1 MPSHREDFPLLR
13 ESKAIYIDSAATA
26 QRPDCVIQAEADFY
40 ARHNANPLRGFYEL
54 GVDATQQLET
64 ARDSVRGFLH
74 AADSAEIIFTR
85 NTTESLNLV
94 AYSYALTNLRPGDEV
109 VVSIME
115 HHSNLLPWQMA
126 TQRTGATL
134 RFLECDPD
142 GSLPVERIQ
151 SVITDKTRLVAV
163 THVSNV
169 LGHETPV
176 KAIVA
181 AAHAAGAVVVLDAAQ
196 SAPHIPLD
204 VQVLHTVRYRVQ
216 VRHGA
221 DRGVAAPGGC
231 PAACGD
237 GLLIRKTRL
246 SEMHMHVTKAGKNN
260 IFGRIEPGKTG
271 DGKGGTNPVGKH
283 GSQRSGINLG
293 FRHIR
298 HADLLSAEKA

>member
-1 MPSHREDFPLLR
+1 MMPSHREDFPLLR

-64 ARDSVRGFLH
+64 ARDSVRDFLH

-126 TQRTGATL
+126 AQHTGATL

-176 KAIVA
+176 KAIA
-181 AAHAAGAVVVLDAAQ
+181 AAGKAGGWRIMEGKNCTEFGIGVSIAEVVRAVFHDEDRILPISVL
-196 SAPHIPLD
+196 LD
-204 VQVLHTVRYRVQ
+204 GQYGQHDVYASVPARLNRE
-216 VRHGA
+216 
-221 DRGVAAPGGC
+221 GVADIIELNLTQEEQAEF
-231 PAACGD
+231 AASC
-237 GLLIRKTRL
+237 KTMDENYRL
-246 SEMHMHVTKAGKNN
+246 ALT
-260 IFGRIEPGKTG
+260 
-271 DGKGGTNPVGKH
+271 
-283 GSQRSGINLG
+283 L
-293 FRHIR
+293 
-298 HADLLSAEKA
+298 

>member
-1 MPSHREDFPLLR
+1 MSPHREDFPLLR

-64 ARDSVRGFLH
+64 ARDSVRDFLH

-151 SVITDKTRLVAV
+151 SVITDKTRLLAV

-204 VQVLHTVRYRVQ
+204 VQALDVISCWGPWAL
-216 VRHGA
+216 
-221 DRGVAAPGGC
+221 
-231 PAACGD
+231 ACC
-237 GLLIRKTRL
+237 TA
-246 SEMHMHVTKAGKNN
+246 S
-260 IFGRIEPGKTG
+260 GRCWKPCR
-271 DGKGGTNPVGKH
+271 P
-283 GSQRSGINLG
+283 S
-293 FRHIR
+293 
-298 HADLLSAEKA
+298 